1 MGLRNPDTGKV
12 YDADDALDSVFECNC
27 CNPWTCPIGKE
38 AFISGYSCAD
48 YTKSHPNEAARLMG
62 YEVVEDD
69 AVEGMCCDCTHS
81 GPCCDWSENEDC
93 QHKKEDGTCWVPYTK
108 EEANMDKPRICE
120 VLGVE
125 VGEDVKYRHT
135 DGTEENICVCEG
147 GRIIISSLSC
157 KLPTVAV
164 LINAINHPD
173 RIIRKPRFTQQ
184 EVERAKAI
192 KVLLPE
198 INAIKYDGAWT
209 QCLEI
214 VDGTY
219 FQREVITRH
228 LFPSVEKGQVYTLD
242 EIIGGAQ

>member
-1 MGLRNPDTGKV
+1 
-12 YDADDALDSVFECNC
+12 
-27 CNPWTCPIGKE
+27 
-38 AFISGYSCAD
+38 
-48 YTKSHPNEAARLMG
+48 
-62 YEVVEDD
+62 
-69 AVEGMCCDCTHS
+69 
-81 GPCCDWSENEDC
+81 
-93 QHKKEDGTCWVPYTK
+93 
-108 EEANMDKPRICE
+108 MDKPRICE

-125 VGEDVKYRHT
+125 LEEKFNAGPYNDAYVDLLGIIRTNIGSAMDAYR
-135 DGTEENICVCEG
+135 VCE
-147 GRIIISSLSC
+147 L
-157 KLPTVAV
+157 
-164 LINAINHPD
+164 INHPD

-184 EVERAKAI
+184 EAERAKAI

-228 LFPSVEKGQVYTLD
+228 LFPSVEKGQVYTFD

>member
-1 MGLRNPDTGKV
+1 MKFRNHETGEVLRYRDIIPVLCKSGCDN
-12 YDADDALDSVFECNC
+12 
-27 CNPWTCPIGKE
+27 CPIIAEVLKHDDQ
-38 AFISGYSCAD
+38 SCQAWILN
-48 YTKSHPNEAARLMG
+48 HPHEAARLMG

-69 AVEGMCCDCTHS
+69 CDQSQISCNQVANKS
-81 GPCCDWSENEDC
+81 
-93 QHKKEDGTCWVPYTK
+93 QK

-125 VGEDVKYRHT
+125 VGEQFYIADSYCNPYHITPEGLIEDKDGDVQGCIAL
-135 DGTEENICVCEG
+135 D
-147 GRIIISSLSC
+147 
-157 KLPTVAV
+157 
-164 LINAINHPD
+164 LINYPD

-184 EVERAKAI
+184 EAERAKAI

-228 LFPSVEKGQVYTLD
+228 LFPSVEKGQVYTFD